1 MSLTPEQL
9 AFRMTGLSAS
19 DIGAVAGLSP
29 YATPLD
35 VYLVKRGLLTV
46 EENGAMRMGHVLEPV
61 IAGLYEA
68 DLAPGESIAMP
79 AAVWPE
85 SVHGTVRHASRPW
98 VLASPDRV
106 VLRDGAVDR
115 LVEIKT
121 VSARMAH
128 HWGEAADDVPAGY
141 RAQVEWQME
150 ATGIPSADL
159 VAWVN
164 GWNGPEVRT
173 YRFERDPQL
182 AAMLLAIGDRFW
194 RGVREGRE
202 PAVDGSESWSEYLAK
217 KFPRALRTIEPA
229 TSTEDE
235 IAREFLSL
243 LVESKRIE
251 SRLDELKNRLCATIG
266 DREGVEG
273 SGWRATWKT
282 DKAGKPAWKTIA
294 TALGAEARPDIIDA
308 NTAPPGRRFLL
319 NPVKAKP

>member
-29 YATPLD
+29 FATPLD
-35 VYLVKRGLLTV
+35 VYLVKRGLLTI
-46 EENGAMRMGHVLEPV
+46 EENAAMRMGHVLEPV
-61 IAGLYEA
+61 IADLYAA

-85 SVHGTVRHASRPW
+85 SVNGTVRHPSRPW

-106 VLRDGAVDR
+106 VMRDGAIAR

-128 HWGEAADDVPAGY
+128 HWGESTDDVPAGY

-150 ATGIPSADL
+150 ATGVPVADL
-159 VAWVN
+159 VAWIN

-182 AAMLLAIGDRFW
+182 AAMLLAIGARFW
-194 RGVREGRE
+194 QGVCDGRE
-202 PAVDGSESWSEYLAK
+202 PAVDGSESWSDYLAK
-217 KFPRALRTIEPA
+217 KFPRPLRSIEPA
-229 TSTEDE
+229 TDDEDE
-235 IAREFLSL
+235 LACEFLALSI
-243 LVESKRIE
+243 ESKRIE
-251 SRLDELKNRLCATIG
+251 SRQDELKNRLCATIG

-282 DKAGKPAWKTIA
+282 DKAGKPAWKAIA
-294 TALGAEARPDIIDA
+294 TALGAEAHPDIIEA

-319 NPVKAKP
+319 NPVKAKS